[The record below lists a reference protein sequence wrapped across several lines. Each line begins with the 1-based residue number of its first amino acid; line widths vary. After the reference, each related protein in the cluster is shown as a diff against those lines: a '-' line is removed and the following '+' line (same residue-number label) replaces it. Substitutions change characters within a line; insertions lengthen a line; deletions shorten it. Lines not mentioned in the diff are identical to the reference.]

1 MLCLERLF
9 LGLSSDR
16 LIEEDIDR
24 LESRKE
30 SASLW
35 LQELISY
42 RDKSGN
48 VPIPV
53 REELYLPILGEYC
66 KDTGDIVAI
75 LISDRGTLE
84 KQLETSILHH
94 SEKIWENN

>member
-30 SASLW
+30 SASL
-35 LQELISY
+35 
-42 RDKSGN
+42 
-48 VPIPV
+48 
-53 REELYLPILGEYC
+53 
-66 KDTGDIVAI
+66 
-75 LISDRGTLE
+75 
-84 KQLETSILHH
+84 
-94 SEKIWENN
+94 